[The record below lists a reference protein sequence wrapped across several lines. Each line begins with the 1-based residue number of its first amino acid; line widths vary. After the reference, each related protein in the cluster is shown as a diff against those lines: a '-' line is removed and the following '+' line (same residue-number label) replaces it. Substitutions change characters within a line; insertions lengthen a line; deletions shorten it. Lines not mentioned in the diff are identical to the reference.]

1 MPSRLTTHGRVMEI
15 EKFISALEETI
26 TFLRRSQ
33 SSDWANLSIEEIIQK
48 LEAEIAKAK
57 NSQPNDIRVINF
69 LFAPTGS
76 IQETS
81 IDNGWGDDFLRISE
95 IVDHSTADQ

>member
-1 MPSRLTTHGRVMEI
+1 MEI
-15 EKFISALEETI
+15 ENLITTLEETI
-26 TFLRRSQ
+26 GLLKNSQ
-33 SSDWANLSIEEIIQK
+33 PSDWASMSIEEIIQE

-57 NSQPNDIRVINF
+57 NSERIDRKLLSF

-76 IQETS
+76 IQEIS

-95 IVDHSTADQ
+95 VIDELLSER